1 MHTCVSFQKGKRSS
15 LHVQRKLY
23 WQSICFMGQ
32 KMTQGLSK
40 IKHFFAS
47 LLQILLVWNR
57 YTISIF
63 KIVIYYRL
71 RFILPSY
78 ILSLIFVYFRSNV
91 LSCWIGIGKLS
102 TIRQMYYALKCIL
115 VDYFI
120 KSQRFGI
127 KSSIMFKVISF
138 SITYVANFIALLHAN
153 MCFN

>member
-47 LLQILLVWNR
+47 LPQILLVWNW
-57 YTISIF
+57 YTISIL
-63 KIVIYYRL
+63 KCIIYYR
-71 RFILPSY
+71 FILVSYIPSY
-78 ILSLIFVYFRSNV
+78 ILIYFRSNV
-91 LSCWIGIGKLS
+91 LSSWIVNEKVS
-102 TIRQMYYALKCIL
+102 TIRRMYYLQKCIL

-153 MCFN
+153 ICFN

>member
-47 LLQILLVWNR
+47 LLQMLLVWNI

-63 KIVIYYRL
+63 KCIVYY
-71 RFILPSY
+71 RFILRSY
-78 ILSLIFVYFRSNV
+78 ILPFILVYFCSNV
-91 LSCWIGIGKLS
+91 LSCWIGAGKLL
-102 TIRQMYYALKCIL
+102 TIRQMYYLQKCIL

-127 KSSIMFKVISF
+127 KSSIMYKIISF
-138 SITYVANFIALLHAN
+138 SISYVANFIALLHAN
-153 MCFN
+153 ICFN

>member
-47 LLQILLVWNR
+47 LLQMLLVWNI

-63 KIVIYYRL
+63 KCIVYYR
-71 RFILPSY
+71 FISPSY
-78 ILSLIFVYFRSNV
+78 ILPFILVYFCSNV
-91 LSCWIGIGKLS
+91 LSCWIATGKLL
-102 TIRQMYYALKCIL
+102 TIRQMYYLQKCIL

-153 MCFN
+153 ICFN